1 MKTLIRISLPTLL
14 FLYTTSLFA
23 QGISKGIE
31 VAITTSTV
39 KIADI
44 DNKLITAI
52 KGDGIMGYEAGLFL
66 KFSTPILYVKPK
78 LLFHYEEGDLKYYI
92 EGTTAEQ
99 STKFSSG
106 KVLVPV
112 LIGFKIIP
120 PVLNLEAGPVFN
132 YVVFATKNFEGNKVD
147 VSKAGIGYRVGL
159 SADLS
164 ILNLAVSY
172 QGVKNSGSSTS
183 LASYQTPNT
192 LVFGIGIKF

>member
-1 MKTLIRISLPTLL
+1 M
-14 FLYTTSLFA
+14 
-23 QGISKGIE
+23 
-31 VAITTSTV
+31 
-39 KIADI
+39 
-44 DNKLITAI
+44 
-52 KGDGIMGYEAGLFL
+52 
-66 KFSTPILYVKPK
+66 
-78 LLFHYEEGDLKYYI
+78 KYYI

-120 PVLNLEAGPVFN
+120 PVLNLEAGPVFFF
-132 YVVFATKNFEGNKVD
+132 VVFVFLFFVGFLVD